1 MNPTDKMETQLAVD
15 ELQDGSAAVQLP
27 DGEDNPQS
35 SDLSS
40 DHDNDSIDNNDDVET
55 DAEREKIREARR
67 EERRL
72 KKQLHREKSKE
83 SSSLINALKKQNKKA
98 MQSVSTAAYA
108 AREFITQYANQV
120 AADVSEVRSAITT
133 KLLAL
138 ANCGD
143 PKFELKAIELL
154 GKHSDIALF
163 TERSEI
169 TINHKSSADLEEAIK
184 ERVKRLLNADVVDVT
199 PLMDDLDAELAATEE
214 ATFEE
219 AEHAA
224 MAVEDI
230 DGELKKTEEPEG
242 YDFTKKNR

>member
-1 MNPTDKMETQLAVD
+1 MINVEPTKDHPVPYIAEDVQTKTFTD
-15 ELQDGSAAVQLP
+15 ELTVTANTLDLLEELGAGP
-27 DGEDNPQS
+27 D
-35 SDLSS
+35 
-40 DHDNDSIDNNDDVET
+40 IDPET
-55 DAEREKIREARR
+55 ARA
-67 EERRL
+67 
-72 KKQLHREKSKE
+72 EKSLVE
-83 SSSLINALKKQNKKA
+83 NALKTQNKKA

-108 AREFITQYANQV
+108 ARDFIKQYANQV
-120 AADVSEVRSAITT
+120 ATDVNEVRSALTA

-184 ERVKRLLNADVVDVT
+184 ERVKRLLNAEVIDVT

-219 AEHAA
+219 VEQSVLAD
-224 MAVEDI
+224 EDI
-230 DGELKKTEEPEG
+230 DGSLKKNEACSR
-242 YDFTKKNR
+242 DS

>member
-1 MNPTDKMETQLAVD
+1 VINVELTKGHPIPYDAVD
-15 ELQDGSAAVQLP
+15 AETKTFKDELVITANTLDLLEELGAGP
-27 DGEDNPQS
+27 DVDP
-35 SDLSS
+35 
-40 DHDNDSIDNNDDVET
+40 ET
-55 DAEREKIREARR
+55 ARAEKN
-67 EERRL
+67 
-72 KKQLHREKSKE
+72 
-83 SSSLINALKKQNKKA
+83 LIQNALKTQNKKA

-108 AREFITQYANQV
+108 AREFIKEYANQV
-120 AADVSEVRSAITT
+120 AADVNEVRSAITT

-169 TINHKSSADLEEAIK
+169 TINHKSSADLEAAIK

-214 ATFEE
+214 PEFTE
-219 AEHAA
+219 
-224 MAVEDI
+224 VEDETGTA
-230 DGELKKTEEPEG
+230 D
-242 YDFTKKNR
+242 TK

>member
-1 MNPTDKMETQLAVD
+1 MINVEPTKDHPVPYIAEDVQTKTFTD
-15 ELQDGSAAVQLP
+15 ELTVTANTLDLLEELGAGP
-27 DGEDNPQS
+27 D
-35 SDLSS
+35 
-40 DHDNDSIDNNDDVET
+40 IDPETARAEKNLVE
-55 DAEREKIREARR
+55 
-67 EERRL
+67 
-72 KKQLHREKSKE
+72 
-83 SSSLINALKKQNKKA
+83 NALKTQNKKA

-108 AREFITQYANQV
+108 ARDFIKQYANQV
-120 AADVSEVRSAITT
+120 ATDVNEVRSALTA

-169 TINHKSSADLEEAIK
+169 TINHKSSADLEAAIK
-184 ERVKRLLNADVVDVT
+184 ERVKRLLNAEVIDMT

-219 AEHAA
+219 VEQ
-224 MAVEDI
+224 AVLADEDI
-230 DGELKKTEEPEG
+230 DGSLKKNETSSR
-242 YDFTKKNR
+242 DS

>member
-1 MNPTDKMETQLAVD
+1 VINVEPTKGYPIPYDAADAETKTFKD
-15 ELQDGSAAVQLP
+15 ELVITANTLDLLEELGAGP
-27 DGEDNPQS
+27 DVDP
-35 SDLSS
+35 
-40 DHDNDSIDNNDDVET
+40 ET
-55 DAEREKIREARR
+55 ARAEKN
-67 EERRL
+67 
-72 KKQLHREKSKE
+72 
-83 SSSLINALKKQNKKA
+83 LIQNALKTQNKKA

-108 AREFITQYANQV
+108 AREFIKEYANQV
-120 AADVSEVRSAITT
+120 AADVNEVRSAITT

-169 TINHKSSADLEEAIK
+169 TINHKSSADLEAAIK

-219 AEHAA
+219 AEREALA
-224 MAVEDI
+224 DENI
-230 DGELKKTEEPEG
+230 DGELTPDEARTTN
-242 YDFTKKNR
+242 TK

>member
-1 MNPTDKMETQLAVD
+1 MINVEPTKDHPVPYIVQDDETKSFTDELAVTANTLNILE
-15 ELQDGSAAVQLP
+15 ELGAGPDIDLETARAEKNLVQ
-27 DGEDNPQS
+27 
-35 SDLSS
+35 
-40 DHDNDSIDNNDDVET
+40 
-55 DAEREKIREARR
+55 
-67 EERRL
+67 
-72 KKQLHREKSKE
+72 
-83 SSSLINALKKQNKKA
+83 NALKTQNKKA
-98 MQSVSTAAYA
+98 IQSITTAAYA
-108 AREFITQYANQV
+108 AREFIKEYANQV
-120 AADVSEVRSAITT
+120 SADVNEVRSALTT

-199 PLMDDLDAELAATEE
+199 PIMDDLDAELAATEE

-219 AEHAA
+219 VETAA
-224 MAVEDI
+224 LADEVEEDEARAR
-230 DGELKKTEEPEG
+230 D
-242 YDFTKKNR
+242 TK

>member
-1 MNPTDKMETQLAVD
+1 MINVEPTK
-15 ELQDGSAAVQLP
+15 
-27 DGEDNPQS
+27 
-35 SDLSS
+35 
-40 DHDNDSIDNNDDVET
+40 DHPIPYDVTDVET
-55 DAEREKIREARR
+55 KTFTDELAVTANTLDLLEELGAGPDIDPETARA
-67 EERRL
+67 
-72 KKQLHREKSKE
+72 EKSLVE
-83 SSSLINALKKQNKKA
+83 NALKKQNKKA
-98 MQSVSTAAYA
+98 IQSITTAAYA
-108 AREFITQYANQV
+108 AREFIKDYANQV
-120 AADVSEVRSAITT
+120 SADVNEVRSALTT

-224 MAVEDI
+224 MADEDI
-230 DGELKKTEEPEG
+230 DGELHKTEELDG

>member
-1 MNPTDKMETQLAVD
+1 MINVEPTKDHPVPYIVQDDETKSFTDELAVTANTLNILE
-15 ELQDGSAAVQLP
+15 ELGAGPDIDLETARAEKNLVQ
-27 DGEDNPQS
+27 
-35 SDLSS
+35 
-40 DHDNDSIDNNDDVET
+40 
-55 DAEREKIREARR
+55 
-67 EERRL
+67 
-72 KKQLHREKSKE
+72 
-83 SSSLINALKKQNKKA
+83 NALKTQNKKA
-98 MQSVSTAAYA
+98 MQSVATAAYA
-108 AREFITQYANQV
+108 AREFIKEYANQV
-120 AADVSEVRSAITT
+120 SADVNEVRSALTT

-199 PLMDDLDAELAATEE
+199 PIMDDLDAELAATEE

-219 AEHAA
+219 VETAA
-224 MAVEDI
+224 LADEVEEDEARAR
-230 DGELKKTEEPEG
+230 D
-242 YDFTKKNR
+242 TK

>member
-1 MNPTDKMETQLAVD
+1 MINVEPTKDHPVPYIVQDDETKSFTDELAVTANTLNILE
-15 ELQDGSAAVQLP
+15 ELGAGPDIDLETARAEKNLVQ
-27 DGEDNPQS
+27 
-35 SDLSS
+35 
-40 DHDNDSIDNNDDVET
+40 
-55 DAEREKIREARR
+55 
-67 EERRL
+67 
-72 KKQLHREKSKE
+72 
-83 SSSLINALKKQNKKA
+83 NALKTQNKKA
-98 MQSVSTAAYA
+98 IQSITTAAYA
-108 AREFITQYANQV
+108 AREFIKEYANQV
-120 AADVSEVRSAITT
+120 SADVNEVRSALTT

-199 PLMDDLDAELAATEE
+199 PIMDDLDAELAATEE

-219 AEHAA
+219 VETAA
-224 MAVEDI
+224 LADEVEEDEARAR
-230 DGELKKTEEPEG
+230 DT
-242 YDFTKKNR
+242 T

>member
-1 MNPTDKMETQLAVD
+1 MINVEPTKDHPVPYIVQDEETKTFTDELAVTANTLD
-15 ELQDGSAAVQLP
+15 LLEELGAGP
-27 DGEDNPQS
+27 D
-35 SDLSS
+35 
-40 DHDNDSIDNNDDVET
+40 IDPET
-55 DAEREKIREARR
+55 ARA
-67 EERRL
+67 
-72 KKQLHREKSKE
+72 EKSLVE
-83 SSSLINALKKQNKKA
+83 NALKKQNKKA
-98 MQSVSTAAYA
+98 MQSISTAAYA
-108 AREFITQYANQV
+108 AREFIKDYANQV
-120 AADVSEVRSAITT
+120 SADVNEVRSAITT

-214 ATFEE
+214 AVFEE

-224 MAVEDI
+224 LADADI
-230 DGELKKTEEPEG
+230 DGEMHKTEQPEE
-242 YDFTKKNR
+242 YDFAKKNR

>member
-1 MNPTDKMETQLAVD
+1 MINVEPTK
-15 ELQDGSAAVQLP
+15 
-27 DGEDNPQS
+27 
-35 SDLSS
+35 
-40 DHDNDSIDNNDDVET
+40 DHPVPYIADDVET
-55 DAEREKIREARR
+55 KTFTDELIVTANTLDLLEELGAGPDIDPETARAEKNLVE
-67 EERRL
+67 
-72 KKQLHREKSKE
+72 
-83 SSSLINALKKQNKKA
+83 NALKKQNKKA

-108 AREFITQYANQV
+108 ARDFIKQYANQV
-120 AADVSEVRSAITT
+120 ATDVNEVRSALTA

-184 ERVKRLLNADVVDVT
+184 ERVKRLLNAEVIDIT

-214 ATFEE
+214 GTFEE
-219 AEHAA
+219 IEQSVLAD
-224 MAVEDI
+224 EDI
-230 DGELKKTEEPEG
+230 DGSLKKNETRPSDTE
-242 YDFTKKNR
+242 

>member
-1 MNPTDKMETQLAVD
+1 MINVEPTKGYPIPYDAADAETKTFKD
-15 ELQDGSAAVQLP
+15 ELVITANTLDLLEELGAGP
-27 DGEDNPQS
+27 DVDP
-35 SDLSS
+35 
-40 DHDNDSIDNNDDVET
+40 ET
-55 DAEREKIREARR
+55 ARAEKN
-67 EERRL
+67 
-72 KKQLHREKSKE
+72 
-83 SSSLINALKKQNKKA
+83 LIQNALKTQNKKA

-108 AREFITQYANQV
+108 AREFIKEYANQV
-120 AADVSEVRSAITT
+120 AADVNEVRSAITT

-169 TINHKSSADLEEAIK
+169 TINHKSSADLEAAIK

-219 AEHAA
+219 AEREALA
-224 MAVEDI
+224 DENI
-230 DGELKKTEEPEG
+230 DGELTPDEARTTN
-242 YDFTKKNR
+242 TK

>member
-1 MNPTDKMETQLAVD
+1 MINVEPTKDHPVPYIVQDDETKSFTDELAVTANTLNILE
-15 ELQDGSAAVQLP
+15 ELGAGPDIDLETARAEKNLVQ
-27 DGEDNPQS
+27 
-35 SDLSS
+35 
-40 DHDNDSIDNNDDVET
+40 
-55 DAEREKIREARR
+55 
-67 EERRL
+67 
-72 KKQLHREKSKE
+72 
-83 SSSLINALKKQNKKA
+83 NALKTQNKKA
-98 MQSVSTAAYA
+98 IQSITTAAYA
-108 AREFITQYANQV
+108 AREFIKEYANQV
-120 AADVSEVRSAITT
+120 SADVNEVRSALTT

-199 PLMDDLDAELAATEE
+199 PIMDDLDAELAATEE

-219 AEHAA
+219 IETAA
-224 MAVEDI
+224 LADEVEEDEARAR
-230 DGELKKTEEPEG
+230 D
-242 YDFTKKNR
+242 TK

>member
-1 MNPTDKMETQLAVD
+1 MINVEPTKDHPVPYIAQDAQTKTFTD
-15 ELQDGSAAVQLP
+15 ELTVTANTLDLLEELGAGP
-27 DGEDNPQS
+27 D
-35 SDLSS
+35 
-40 DHDNDSIDNNDDVET
+40 IDPETARAEKNLVE
-55 DAEREKIREARR
+55 
-67 EERRL
+67 
-72 KKQLHREKSKE
+72 
-83 SSSLINALKKQNKKA
+83 NALKTQNKKA

-108 AREFITQYANQV
+108 ARDFIKQYANQV
-120 AADVSEVRSAITT
+120 ATDVNEVRSALTA

-169 TINHKSSADLEEAIK
+169 TINHKSSADLEAAIK
-184 ERVKRLLNADVVDVT
+184 ERVKRLLNAEVIDMT

-219 AEHAA
+219 VEQ
-224 MAVEDI
+224 AVLADEDI
-230 DGELKKTEEPEG
+230 DGSLKKNETSPR
-242 YDFTKKNR
+242 DS